1 MSARELVMAILC
13 RPLSGKELLQTERDN
28 NVIIHRQ
35 VTFEV
40 AKNAAIIAERL
51 QRISNYPVKLMF
63 IFGISDVILV
73 NSPNDMA
80 EVTQRLLNM

>member
-80 EVTQRLLNM
+80 EVTKRLLNM